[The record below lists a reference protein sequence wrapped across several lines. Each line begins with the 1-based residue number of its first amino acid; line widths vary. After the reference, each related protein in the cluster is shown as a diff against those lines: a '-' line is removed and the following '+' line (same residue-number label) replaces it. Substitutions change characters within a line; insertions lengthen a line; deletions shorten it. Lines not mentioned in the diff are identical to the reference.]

1 MRLPEPPDSLL
12 RVCMKTQ
19 TVARASRLV
28 TLLAGLVGALPVG
41 CDPAEPAPNRP
52 RLVILYA
59 TCSLNKSYLAPYD
72 PSVPFT
78 PHLAEFA
85 REGVVFL
92 RHETEGGQS
101 GTDFAALFSGT
112 QADKHGVYHHPSVLR
127 GELQLITESFAAAGY
142 ETHFWSG
149 HRMASFDLGYG
160 QGVAPERTYDV
171 RGARKKV
178 ILQEEDP
185 AFRALLEALVADESR
200 HAFVLANFTLT
211 HSPYHKQIERE
222 DVERFL
228 AAYPVRSRGVTSE
241 ELDRWLPLYDE
252 HRLALQWDFPAAVRE
267 LELSAQEIERLA
279 AVLEVVYQATVA
291 RLDAAFGRTLEALRV
306 RGLED
311 DSLLAFTADHGELL
325 YRENAL
331 FQWTHGLE
339 LAPEVLDIPWIVR
352 MDGLRAGVYSEVTRS
367 IDVYPTLAGLCGV
380 ALPENNRPD
389 GVDLAPVLRGEQAPS
404 ELCAFS
410 HTTTL
415 SAEHLAAF
423 QGLERVQ
430 SLYPRTDPGLISVRV
445 RKRDLV
451 AKLGPADG
459 SRSVFQVFDLT
470 NDPHETTD
478 LFDPSAS
485 EHAELARALER
496 YKERLVEGFERR
508 GAEVLTD
515 EDRTERLRSLGYV
528 R

>member
-1 MRLPEPPDSLL
+1 
-12 RVCMKTQ
+12 MKI
-19 TVARASRLV
+19 RP
-28 TLLAGLVGALPVG
+28 TLLAGVLGALLVG
-41 CDPAEPAPNRP
+41 CDPASPAPKRP

-85 REGVVFL
+85 RESVVFL

-112 QADKHGVYHHPSVLR
+112 QADKHGVYHHPSMLR

-149 HRMASFDLGYG
+149 HRMASIDLGYG
-160 QGVAPERTYDV
+160 QGVVPERAYDI

-185 AFRALLEALVADESR
+185 AFRALLETLVADPSR

-211 HSPYHKQIERE
+211 HSPYHKQIER
-222 DVERFL
+222 DAVQDFI
-228 AAYPVRSRGVTSE
+228 ATYPVRSRAVTSE
-241 ELDRWLPLYDE
+241 ELERWLPLYDE
-252 HRLALQWDFPAAVRE
+252 HRLALQWDFPGAVRD
-267 LELSAQEIERLA
+267 LELSAQDIERLA

-291 RLDAAFGRTLEALRV
+291 RLDEAFGRTLAALRE

-311 DSLLAFTADHGELL
+311 ESLLAFTADHGELL
-325 YRENAL
+325 YRDNAL

-352 MDGLRAGVYSEVTRS
+352 GCGLRPGVYAEVTRS

-380 ALPENNRPD
+380 ALPESHRPD
-389 GVDLAPVLRGEQAPS
+389 GVDLSPALRGERAPS
-404 ELCAFS
+404 ELLAYS

-415 SAEHLAAF
+415 SAEHLEAF
-423 QGLERVQ
+423 QGLSRVL
-430 SLYPRTDPGLISVRV
+430 SLYPRTDPELIGVRV
-445 RKRDLV
+445 RKGDLV
-451 AKLGPADG
+451 AKLERPDG
-459 SRSVFQVFDLT
+459 SRFVFQVFDLA

-478 LFDPSAS
+478 LFDPSSS

-496 YKERLVEGFERR
+496 YRERLVEGFEQR